1 MNTAGKP
8 VENKTRGMRRAGGVL
23 GIIIRLKDEGIK
35 YEFAGFS
42 LVK

>member
-1 MNTAGKP
+1 VTVVLVPRPFSDEKY
-8 VENKTRGMRRAGGVL
+8 GGVL
-23 GIIIRLKDEGIK
+23 GVIIRPKDEGIK